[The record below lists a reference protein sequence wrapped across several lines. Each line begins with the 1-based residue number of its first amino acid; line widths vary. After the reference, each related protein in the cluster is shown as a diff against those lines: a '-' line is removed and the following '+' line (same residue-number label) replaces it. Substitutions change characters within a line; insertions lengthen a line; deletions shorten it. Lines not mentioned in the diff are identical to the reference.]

1 MNLLNNNID
10 LFERVRGPDL
20 AILFLYLETRL
31 EMEAEQSKEERVTS
45 MMSNLSLETTPPAS
59 LLKTK
64 INEIEIE
71 AKLLIFGDWETP
83 VWVSWLY
90 TEQLLGPGKDWI
102 RMQSTRT
109 NFGSSMGLGVRY
121 DSADKTLSTPQLFF
135 ANTLYRINLE
145 LNFVCLEWIIISDG
159 I

>member
-1 MNLLNNNID
+1 MNLLNNDID
-10 LFERVRGPDL
+10 LFES
-20 AILFLYLETRL
+20 ILFLYLETRL

-71 AKLLIFGDWETP
+71 AKLLIFGGWETP

-90 TEQLLGPGKDWI
+90 TEQLLCRCKDWI

-121 DSADKTLSTPQLFF
+121 DSADKTLSIPQLFF